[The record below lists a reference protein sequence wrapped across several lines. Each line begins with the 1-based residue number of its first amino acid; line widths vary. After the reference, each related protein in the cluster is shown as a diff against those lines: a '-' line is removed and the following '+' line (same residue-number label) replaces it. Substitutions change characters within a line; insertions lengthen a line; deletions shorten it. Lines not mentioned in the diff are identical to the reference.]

1 LITPAQLSEHH
12 GYLADER
19 RIAAYRAAL
28 AEIVRPGDVVLDLG
42 AGTGILGYL
51 ACEAGAK
58 SVIAIDRS
66 DLLETARRI
75 ASDNG
80 YSDRITHIKALST
93 EAVFE
98 TLVDVVVCDQI
109 GGMVHDAGIL
119 SAFADARTRLLAP
132 GGRLVPGS
140 FRIFTAPVTCTDV
153 RARLEFWSS
162 MPASI
167 DVSAVRPLAANTEWM
182 LNLTADEMVRLADEA
197 ELASFSSD
205 HDDPISG
212 TVEFETKTAGTFD
225 GFVGWFE
232 AQLSPTVTLTNN
244 PWSPDRFNRWCNF
257 YPIDRATELV
267 EGERIRLTLDIRPQ
281 HRIVSW
287 TTDLVDRPD
296 TIPVR
301 QSNFLTSST
310 TDLFGGTDPVPNS
323 ENIGLARTILDL
335 VDGTRSTMEIVE
347 ALSGEI
353 GRSFV
358 SRAHLESFVRKMTA
372 VVR

>member
-1 LITPAQLSEHH
+1 LITPAQLTEHQ

-28 AEIVRPGDVVLDLG
+28 AEIVQTGDVVLDLG

-58 SVIAIDRS
+58 AVIAVDRS
-66 DLLETARRI
+66 DILETARRI
-75 ASDNG
+75 AADNG
-80 YSDRITHIKALST
+80 YLDRITHIKALST
-93 EAVFE
+93 EAMLE

-109 GGMVHDAGIL
+109 GGMVHDAGVL
-119 SAFADARTRLLAP
+119 SAFADARKRLLAP
-132 GGRLVPGS
+132 GGRFVPSS
-140 FRIFTAPVTCTDV
+140 FRIFAAPVSCPDV

-162 MPASI
+162 APASI

-182 LNLTADEMVRLADEA
+182 LNLTAAEMVRLADET

-205 HDDPISG
+205 HDAPISG
-212 TVEFETKTAGTFD
+212 TVEFEAKSAGAFD

-257 YPIDRATELV
+257 YPIDRAIDV
-267 EGERIRLTLDIRPQ
+267 ANGERIRLTLDIRPQ

-287 TTDLVDRPD
+287 TIDLLDRPD
-296 TIPVR
+296 TRQVR
-301 QSNFLTSST
+301 HSNFLTTST
-310 TDLFGGTDPVPNS
+310 TDLSSGTDPVPHNA
-323 ENIGLARTILDL
+323 NIGLTRTILDL
-335 VDGTRSTMEIVE
+335 IDGTRTTKDIVE
-347 ALSGEI
+347 SLSGEI
-353 GRSFV
+353 GKSFV
-358 SRAHLESFVRKMTA
+358 SRAHLESFVRKVTA